1 MAFVSFNRSSKGDK
15 KRRATQSMAV
25 QAWAAQYLQ
34 DADARRFGDDPTLAV
49 SEVKCLEVGCPPMET
64 VVMLL
69 DETNPLTNKVKIQ
82 MGLMDVDKGDV
93 AVAVARFMRG
103 EQEERHGGG
112 SCLPGCECHPA
123 GLAPSLFEMAARR
136 KVYQAAQREK
146 RKREE
151 EEEAAAAAAAA
162 RARVKGEG

>member
-1 MAFVSFNRSSKGDK
+1 MFVSFDKPSAGDK
-15 KRRATQSMAV
+15 RRRAAQSTAV
-25 QAWAAQYLQ
+25 QEWAAQYLQ
-34 DADARRFGDDPTLAV
+34 EGDEGRFGDDPTLAV

-103 EQEERHGGG
+103 EQDERHGGR

-146 RKREE
+146 RKK
-151 EEEAAAAAAAA
+151 EAC
-162 RARVKGEG
+162 